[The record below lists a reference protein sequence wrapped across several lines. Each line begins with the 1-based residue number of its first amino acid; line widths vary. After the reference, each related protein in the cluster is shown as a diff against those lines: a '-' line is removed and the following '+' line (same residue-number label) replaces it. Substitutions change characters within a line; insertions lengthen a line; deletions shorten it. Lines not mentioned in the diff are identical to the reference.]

1 MVTRKSGTRA
11 VRSRWC
17 LAVLASSDRLRL
29 RQPGEDTAGSRRGRS
44 RWASAVA
51 VLAAASLAAAGCG
64 SNSSSSATA
73 GGAIKIGVIGPMTGP
88 AAEIG
93 TLMMSACYAAVH
105 EVSRSGGPL
114 GSTVSCDS
122 VDDTGDPAD
131 AVPNVS
137 RALAT
142 TSNLAMAV
150 GLESNTAATTVPI
163 VDRASIPMFSTDGLV
178 SFDKTTL
185 PYFWRMTPADDQNG
199 AAFGLWA
206 LRQGYKRAAII
217 FQNNIGAQ
225 GNEPGVVAAYR
236 KMGGTIAINL
246 TIPGDASS
254 YSSIVQRVI
263 NTHPQVLITA
273 ADPQSSATFLSEYK
287 QLNSGSVP
295 PIVTATDS
303 LTPDYFNAI
312 KKVLGAAYVTK
323 DIALVGSYINPAAP
337 AYAAYKAA
345 MYASPQVKSPATVLG
360 VGVISS
366 IYDGVIIMSLAMQE
380 AHSTKGSAYN
390 KDILSITTP
399 GAGKQVVHSYA
410 AGLAAIKAGHK
421 IQYVGV
427 GGPIAF
433 NQFHNSPGQFSA
445 TAFNTDGSPR
455 LLGVMT
461 GPDVLALLG

>member
-17 LAVLASSDRLRL
+17 LAVLASSDRLRH
-29 RQPGEDTAGSRRGRS
+29 RQPGEDTAGSRRGGS

-225 GNEPGVVAAYR
+225 GNEP
-236 KMGGTIAINL
+236 
-246 TIPGDASS
+246 ASS

>member
-1 MVTRKSGTRA
+1 MEAAMVTSNGWTPG
-11 VRSRWC
+11 VRPRH
-17 LAVLASSDRLRL
+17 
-29 RQPGEDTAGSRRGRS
+29 RQPGDGTANPRRRGAWR
-44 RWASAVA
+44 APVVA

-64 SNSSSSATA
+64 SGSPSSSATS
-73 GGAIKIGVIGPMTGP
+73 GGGPIKVGVIGPMTGP

-105 EVSRSGGPL
+105 EVSHTGGPL

-163 VDRASIPMFSTDGLV
+163 VNKAAIPMFSTDGLV

-206 LRQGYKRAAII
+206 LRQGYKRAAIV

-236 KMGGTIAINL
+236 KKGGTIAINL
-246 TIPGDASS
+246 TIPGDVNS
-254 YSSIVQRVI
+254 YSSTVQRVI
-263 NTHPQVLITA
+263 NAHPQVLITA
-273 ADPQSSATFLSEYK
+273 ADPQTSATFLSEYK
-287 QLNSGSVP
+287 QLNGGSVP

-323 DIALVGSYINPAAP
+323 HIALVGSYINPAAP
-337 AYAAYKAA
+337 AYTGYKAA

-366 IYDGVIIMSLAMQE
+366 IYDGIIIMSLAMQE

-390 KDILSITTP
+390 KDILSITTA
-399 GAGKQVVHSYA
+399 GTGKQVVHSYA

-433 NQFHNSPGQFSA
+433 DRYHNSPGQFSA
-445 TAFNTDGSPR
+445 TAFNADGSPR